1 MSRKDIKIQELVS
14 KLESL
19 AIETS
24 KLTKELKDLT
34 SDPNE
39 IEVGDTIRVLN
50 RLNYQLGVRGTVTKV
65 TKTRVYFK
73 VTGDSTSTEHYR
85 AYHNV
90 EKVLT
95 VN

>member
-1 MSRKDIKIQELVS
+1 MSRKDERILELVS

-34 SDPNE
+34 SDPTVIE
-39 IEVGDTIRVLN
+39 IGDTIRVLN
-50 RLNYQLGVRGTVTKV
+50 RVNYQLGVRGIVTKT

-73 VTGDSTSTEHYR
+73 VVGDKSTTEHYR

-90 EKVLT
+90 EKVAT
-95 VN
+95 IE

>member
-1 MSRKDIKIQELVS
+1 MSRKDARIQELVS

-19 AIETS
+19 SIETS

-39 IEVGDTIRVLN
+39 IEIGDTIRVLN
-50 RLNYQLGVRGTVTKV
+50 RLNYQLGVRGTVTKT

-73 VTGDSTSTEHYR
+73 VTGDNSSVEHYR
-85 AYHNV
+85 SYHNV
-90 EKVLT
+90 EKVQQA
-95 VN
+95 

>member
-1 MSRKDIKIQELVS
+1 MSRKEIKIQELVS
-14 KLESL
+14 KLENL

-24 KLTKELKDLT
+24 KLTKELKELT

-39 IEVGDTIRVLN
+39 IEVGDTVKVLN
-50 RLNYQLGVRGTVTKV
+50 RLNYQLGVRGTVTKT

-73 VTGDSTSTEHYR
+73 VAGDNTSTEHYR

-90 EKVLT
+90 EKVTT
-95 VN
+95 V